1 MKVLIPF
8 RVCVLPVLF
17 LVSAVSYGSLSDLS
31 EESVNSIKAIV
42 GDEIITQGEVVKR
55 AAVAIR
61 EAQERYQEKE
71 FLEKLDEIL
80 KETLDELINRKVL
93 IKEAQKL
100 FGTDE
105 MQMKEVEK
113 DLDSFMKG
121 AVKNVGSLSKYYEIA
136 ESQGINPLEKKNE
149 LKEDIMID
157 RIMKDNVYNKV
168 KVQPKLLK
176 RYYTENIDEFRQKK
190 EVSMRQI
197 MIKFS
202 AHNNNKEEALSFTQQ
217 IIKRLE
223 KGEDFPTLAKQY
235 SDGPNAENGGLLSFD
250 EVNEMRKDIR
260 EAVYQLKDN
269 ERSGIIA
276 SPVGYHIFKME
287 LIKPE
292 KVQEFEDV
300 QEEIYKKIYRE
311 EISRLK
317 NQYLKSLKTGIFVK
331 VIQ

>member
-1 MKVLIPF
+1 MKVFIRFHIFFL
-8 RVCVLPVLF
+8 LVLF
-17 LVSAVSYGSLSDLS
+17 MVSSVSYGAMSDIS
-31 EESVNSIKAIV
+31 EERVNSIKAIV
-42 GDEIITQGEVVKR
+42 GDEIITQGDVIKR
-55 AAVAIR
+55 AAVALK
-61 EAQERYQEKE
+61 EAQARYQEKE
-71 FLEKLDEIL
+71 FFEKMDEIL
-80 KETLDELINRKVL
+80 KDTLDELINRKVL

-136 ESQGINPLEKKNE
+136 EAQGINPLEKKNE

-157 RIMKDNVYNKV
+157 RIMKENVYNKV
-168 KVQPKLLK
+168 KVQPKLLR

-202 AHNNNKEEALSFTQQ
+202 AHDHDKEKTLSLAQQ
-217 IIKRLE
+217 IMKRLD
-223 KGEDFPTLAKQY
+223 KGEDFSTLAKQY
-235 SDGPNAENGGLLSFD
+235 SDGPKAEEGGLLSFE
-250 EVNEMRKDIR
+250 EVNEMRKDLR
-260 EAVYQLKDN
+260 DAVYQLKDN
-269 ERSGIIA
+269 ERSGILA

-292 KVQEFEDV
+292 KVQEFEEV
-300 QEEIYKKIYRE
+300 QEDIYKKIYRE

-317 NQYLKSLKTGIFVK
+317 NQYLNSLKAGMFVK